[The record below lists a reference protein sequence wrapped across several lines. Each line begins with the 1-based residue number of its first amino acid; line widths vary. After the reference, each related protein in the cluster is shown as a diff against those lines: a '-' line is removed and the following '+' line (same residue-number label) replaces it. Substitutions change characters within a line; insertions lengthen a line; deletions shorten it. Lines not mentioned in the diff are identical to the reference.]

1 MEQAIHVVLNCL
13 RACKHPWNH
22 TKIRGGKQMKGLSWA
37 IHWCCGISAP
47 VPSGRN
53 SCPPNKKAEKHQ
65 LCCHHTW
72 QPKHEQRQEEYARPW
87 CMASVFLEIFWS
99 ISLWFLAPQ
108 CCPVHWCSMPWWREH
123 VRDPHMGTQSCCP
136 PEAPCSLPPAQHSG
150 HRAAPLCS
158 AAEDLNDGHLKCLF
172 LVFDAPFQ
180 DALWKLLI
188 NGQILALKL
197 VSLEWGR
204 WHYQGEMLYWHR
216 AGLVPSVKP
225 FWCKTKGR
233 AGAHLPHLEQ
243 HCDDPHGIG
252 KSCRDFVKASAHLML
267 RARQQPRLVQHR
279 GSLSVALFLCCLTWK
294 LSCWQPSEEQV
305 WSSFSRITAAPQPS
319 G

>member
-150 HRAAPLCS
+150 PQGSSSLLRCRGPKRWPSKVPFSCIWCPFSRCSLETANQWTDFGPKTGVIGVRKMALPRRDAVLAQSWTSTLCKT
-158 AAEDLNDGHLKCLF
+158 LLM
-172 LVFDAPFQ
+172 Q
-180 DALWKLLI
+180 DEGQSWSTPSSSWTALWW
-188 NGQILALKL
+188 
-197 VSLEWGR
+197 S
-204 WHYQGEMLYWHR
+204 
-216 AGLVPSVKP
+216 
-225 FWCKTKGR
+225 
-233 AGAHLPHLEQ
+233 
-243 HCDDPHGIG
+243 
-252 KSCRDFVKASAHLML
+252 
-267 RARQQPRLVQHR
+267 
-279 GSLSVALFLCCLTWK
+279 TWN
-294 LSCWQPSEEQV
+294 
-305 WSSFSRITAAPQPS
+305 R
-319 G
+319 